1 MPMTRAPLRRNGD
14 SVVDEIFDIIIV
26 GSGPV
31 GSAFARTVAD
41 LSPDARML
49 MLEVGPQVSTPA
61 GRHVRRLVDP
71 RESQR
76 AQVASQGPVRGP
88 LGLPPAR
95 ALGSDAD
102 RRLPV
107 GIRPGTFLLSDG
119 MLASDSRGFPA
130 GAMSSNVGGMG
141 AHWSCACPAPGSSEL
156 IPFLPA
162 DQFASALADSYR
174 LLHVTQ
180 HAFDG
185 SELAAGVLGALQAR
199 FDPRLPEGRG
209 VQAMPLSLPP
219 DADGVLGL
227 GGTDTIL
234 GDLLTEEST
243 RFTLRPDTLVTSLIR
258 SGDRVVGVRTRSMID
273 GSEAVIHAGIVYVAA
288 DSLRTP
294 QLLHASGIRPDALGR
309 YLNDHLDVRCFVRL
323 HDDFRD
329 LPRGVSEADR
339 GGLARDAGVVWM
351 PFLEDVFPFSVQVM
365 QIDASPIA
373 LDESTAPW
381 PGSYIGVVVF
391 GGKDLSPDDRVRFS
405 DTETDAYGMP
415 ALKVE
420 HALSARD
427 HETYGRM
434 FQVEDEIART
444 LGTYVSEAAALQEG
458 GSYHYMGTIRMG
470 EHDDGRSVVD
480 PFGAVWGVDGL
491 WLGGNGVIPTSTACN
506 PTATSVALA
515 VRSAKSVIAGS

>member
-1 MPMTRAPLRRNGD
+1 MPMAKSPLRRIGD
-14 SVVDEIFDIIIV
+14 MVADERFDVIIV

-31 GSAFARTVAD
+31 GSAFARTIAD
-41 LSPDARML
+41 LSPNARML

-61 GRHVRRLVDP
+61 GRHVRRIIDP
-71 RESQR
+71 QESAK
-76 AQVASQGPVRGP
+76 AQIASQGPVRGP

-95 ALGSDAD
+95 PVTPDVN

-141 AHWSCACPAPGSSEL
+141 AHWSGACPAPGSSEL
-156 IPFLPA
+156 IPFIPA
-162 DQFASALADSYR
+162 DEFASVLDDSYR

-185 SELAAGVLGALQAR
+185 SDLSAGVRDALGAR

-209 VQAMPLSLPP
+209 VQDMPLSLPP
-219 DADGVLGL
+219 GADGVLGL

-234 GDLLTEEST
+234 GDLLTEESG

-258 SGDRVVGVRTRSMID
+258 QGDRVIGVRTRSMID
-273 GSEAVIHAGIVYVAA
+273 GREAVIHGGIVYVAA
-288 DSLRTP
+288 DALRTP
-294 QLLHASGIRPDALGR
+294 QLLYASGIRPDALGR
-309 YLNDHLDVRCFVRL
+309 HLNDHLDVRCFIRL
-323 HDDFRD
+323 NDDFRD
-329 LPRGVSEADR
+329 LQRGVSEVAK
-339 GGLARDAGVVWM
+339 GGLARDAGVIWI
-351 PFLEDVFPFSVQVM
+351 PFLADVFPFSVQVL

-373 LDESTAPW
+373 LDERTAPW
-381 PGSYIGVVVF
+381 PGSYVGIVIF

-420 HALSARD
+420 HALSAKD

-458 GSYHYMGTIRMG
+458 GSYHYMGTVRMG
-470 EHDDGRSVVD
+470 EYDDGRSVVD

-491 WLGGNGVIPTSTACN
+491 WLGGNGLIPTSTACN

-515 VRSAKSVIAGS
+515 VRSAKSVAASS